1 MVLNTLQPVEGGSG
15 SKFYDILDDEVRMS
29 AIFERFV
36 RNFFRSEQH
45 TYPQVEAEGI
55 RWNTDSLDQL
65 HSSFLPNM
73 RTDVTLRSDDEV
85 IIIDAKF
92 YKEPFKALY
101 GGHPKVNSG
110 NLYQL
115 LTYLTHSA
123 YADIDQRPI
132 RGILLYPSVD
142 GQQISLHYRLGGHVI
157 NIRTID
163 FSRDWKSIHEQML
176 GLLHLVPKQNGFDC
190 NNNQL
195 K

>member
-29 AIFERFV
+29 TIFENFV
-36 RNFFRSEQH
+36 RNFYRSEQH
-45 TYPQVEAEGI
+45 TYLQVEAEGI

-65 HSSFLPNM
+65 HSNFLPNM
-73 RTDVTLRSDDEV
+73 RTDVTLRSNSDV

-115 LTYLTHSA
+115 LTYLTHSS
-123 YADIDQRPI
+123 YADAAQRPI

-142 GQQISLHYRLGGHVI
+142 GQQISLHYRLGGYAI
-157 NIRTID
+157 DILTID

-176 GLLHLVPKQNGFDC
+176 ELLHIVPQQNHFGYD
-190 NNNQL
+190 NNQW